1 MPRDFR
7 LYLDDILE
15 AVTWIREYTNGVDQN
30 GLAGDRKTLDAVVSN
45 LDIIV
50 EAARNLPDEW
60 KGGASGIEWRKIVAL
75 RNLLTHE
82 YFGISI
88 PIVWDIVQNKLGPLD
103 EACKKILNSLE
114 GRNRYPDNL
123 R

>member
-15 AVTWIREYTNGVDQN
+15 AVMWIQEYTAGLDQN
-30 GLAGDRKTLDAVVSN
+30 GFEADRKTLDAVVRN
-45 LDIIV
+45 LEIIG

-60 KGGASGIEWRKIVAL
+60 KDKAFGIEWRKIAAL
-75 RNLLTHE
+75 RNILAHE

-88 PIVWDIVQNKLGPLD
+88 PILWDIVQNKLGPL
-103 EACKKILNSLE
+103 EAACKEILNKLE
-114 GRNRYPDNL
+114 GTYSV
-123 R
+123 